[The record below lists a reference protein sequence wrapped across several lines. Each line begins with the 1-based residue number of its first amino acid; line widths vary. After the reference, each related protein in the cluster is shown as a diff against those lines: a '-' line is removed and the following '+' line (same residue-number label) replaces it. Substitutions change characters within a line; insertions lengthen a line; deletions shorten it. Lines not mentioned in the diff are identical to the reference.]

1 MILETILNAFTAV
14 FKLLFSWL
22 NIPALSDYNVDLSLV
37 DTFLESGKSLINMF
51 FPWDLVRF
59 GLPIL
64 MIVINAEQIY
74 HFVMWVL
81 RKIPMLGI
89 D

>member
-1 MILETILNAFTAV
+1 MILEAILNAFAAV
-14 FKLLFSWL
+14 FKLLFNWL
-22 NIPALSDYNVDLSLV
+22 DIPSFSDYNVDLSLV

-64 MIVINAEQIY
+64 IIVINAEQIY